1 MIAEMPYADLN
12 SALDDPPG
20 YRNYW
25 SAEHLDSF
33 PDPAVDA
40 FCARASDM
48 VVPSASQHVL
58 FPMGG
63 AGSLVRPT
71 IRSWRRSNWVVHL
84 FGCGP
89 TRPTTSGQSAGPAT
103 CALTCI
109 RGRPARSTS
118 TSLETKAPS
127 ESSPGWGRTT
137 RPTGHDQGRVRPG
150 QRVPSQ
156 HNVVPIQPLAGR
168 GEQRVPRPVCVRG
181 QFTALPGRP
190 ASVGAGCGRLGRPG
204 LRCPSAGETPQ
215 SKHGVHRQS
224 STSISQSVLP
234 VLPEPVAVQPSVQV
248 IPGQDFG
255 VPLAG
260 RVPVEVDDVGGQCR
274 RRRGDPAVIGEV
286 LAPPVEAAA
295 VLQAAR
301 TTRPTRRS
309 PRESSPSIWLGLP
322 S

>member
-63 AGSLVRPT
+63 AGSRGPT
-71 IRSWRRSNWVVHL
+71 DYPIPGAARTGSSTRS
-84 FGCGP
+84 GCGP

-118 TSLETKAPS
+118 TSSATKAPS

-137 RPTGHDQGRVRPG
+137 TTDWPRSRPSTTRTTCSISTTTSCR
-150 QRVPSQ
+150 ST
-156 HNVVPIQPLAGR
+156 LAGR
-168 GEQRVPRPVCVRG
+168 GVSNASRDLCGVRG
-181 QFTALPGRP
+181 QFGWADRRRWEQ
-190 ASVGAGCGRLGRPG
+190 GAAGWADLDCGAH
-204 LRCPSAGETPQ
+204 LRATPQ

-224 STSISQSVLP
+224 STSTSARASCQSSQSQSRSSPASVIQGRTSAYSRSRVVYQSRSTTSP
-234 VLPEPVAVQPSVQV
+234 ASAV
-248 IPGQDFG
+248 
-255 VPLAG
+255 
-260 RVPVEVDDVGGQCR
+260 
-274 RRRGDPAVIGEV
+274 
-286 LAPPVEAAA
+286 AAA
-295 VLQAAR
+295 VSGHRRSAR
-301 TTRPTRRS
+301 STRRS
-309 PRESSPSIWLGLP
+309 GRRPPRPRG
-322 S
+322 